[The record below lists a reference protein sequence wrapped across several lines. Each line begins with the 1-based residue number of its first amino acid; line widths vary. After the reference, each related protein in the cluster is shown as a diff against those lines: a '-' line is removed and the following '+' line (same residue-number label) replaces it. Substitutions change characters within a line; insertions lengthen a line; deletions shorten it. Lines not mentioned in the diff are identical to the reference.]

1 MASMYEIEKNLAEV
15 MEQVNKIC
23 LMLGIDTAPEPT
35 AIEERVIER
44 AIPVEHLENPPKF
57 AEIFEQQLQNLSKTM
72 QENTDP
78 DA

>member
-23 LMLGIDTAPEPT
+23 AMLGIENTPEPST
-35 AIEERVIER
+35 EE
-44 AIPVEHLENPPKF
+44 PV
-57 AEIFEQQLQNLSKTM
+57 
-72 QENTDP
+72 TDP